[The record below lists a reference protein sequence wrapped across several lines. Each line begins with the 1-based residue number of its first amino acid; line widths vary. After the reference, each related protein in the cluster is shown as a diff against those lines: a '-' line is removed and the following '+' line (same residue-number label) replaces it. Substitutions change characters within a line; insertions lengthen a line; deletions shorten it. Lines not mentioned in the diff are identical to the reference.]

1 MSARGPRFA
10 AQQAGEA
17 RYLGDK
23 PCRRGHLG
31 PRITATGT
39 CVECRQLKEHERY
52 HANPETTALKVAKK
66 YRRNSEK
73 LRQKRCEAY
82 ASAPGKE
89 RLIAMIRSR
98 EWRKQ
103 NPQHCN
109 ALKRKYVADKGRRT
123 PVWADLQAI
132 VQFYKSCPPGHH
144 VDHVLPLRGKLV
156 SGLHVV
162 QNLQYLPAKEN
173 MRKNNRYRPE

>member
-10 AQQAGEA
+10 AQLAGEA
-17 RYLGDK
+17 QYLGDK

-31 PRITATGT
+31 LRVTATGS
-39 CVECRQLKEHERY
+39 CIACRRLKARERY
-52 HANPETTALKVAKK
+52 HADPEKTAVMVAQK

-73 LRQKRCEAY
+73 LRQKRRGTY
-82 ASAPGKE
+82 AASPDKE
-89 RLIAMIRSR
+89 RSIAVVRSR

-103 NPQHCN
+103 NPQHRN

-123 PVWADLQAI
+123 PAWADLQAI

-173 MRKNNRYRPE
+173 MRKNNRYTPA